1 MPMRSSI
8 ASQVT
13 FVGMTG
19 EVLNSTM
26 LEWVPSFEL
35 PLGQVNSGLKAYP
48 KLEASTQLKEKNA
61 IE

>member
-26 LEWVPSFEL
+26 LEWMSKL
-35 PLGQVNSGLKAYP
+35 PLVQVNSGLEAYP
-48 KLEASTQLKEKNA
+48 KVEPSTQLIEKNS

>member
-19 EVLNSTM
+19 KVLNSTM
-26 LEWVPSFEL
+26 LEWVSKL
-35 PLGQVNSGLKAYP
+35 PLGQVSLGLEAYP
-48 KLEASTQLKEKNA
+48 KVEPSTQLKEKNT

>member
-8 ASQVT
+8 ASQET

-26 LEWVPSFEL
+26 LEWMSKL
-35 PLGQVNSGLKAYP
+35 PLVQVNSGLEAYP
-48 KLEASTQLKEKNA
+48 KVEPSTQLIEKNS

>member
-1 MPMRSSI
+1 MPMRSNI

-19 EVLNSTM
+19 GVLNSTM
-26 LEWVPSFEL
+26 LERVSFEL
-35 PLGQVNSGLKAYP
+35 PLGQVNLGLEAYP
-48 KLEASTQLKEKNA
+48 KVEPSIQLKEKNT

>member
-26 LEWVPSFEL
+26 LECGVKASFRKH
-35 PLGQVNSGLKAYP
+35 VNSGLEAYP
-48 KLEASTQLKEKNA
+48 KVEPSTQLKEKNT

>member
-13 FVGMTG
+13 FVGITG
-19 EVLNSTM
+19 EVLDNTM
-26 LEWVPSFEL
+26 LEWASEL
-35 PLGQVNSGLKAYP
+35 PLGQVNSGLEAYP
-48 KLEASTQLKEKNA
+48 KVEPSTQLKEKNT